1 MSGKVLIY
9 PHKHEKITLYL
20 HISECFI
27 QIWSIF
33 LFVFLRSLYCHFE
46 KNPIFL
52 RKISFREKSYF
63 FQKKTRFSHDNHC
76 MFTVPAS
83 GKVLIGCCTGKNVE
97 KFCFSP
103 KFFVFLR
110 NFVFLQNTLFLFLL
124 HSVCLFFLHSVCLF
138 LLHSVCLFLLHSVCS
153 KFEKFEVGKVRSW
166 KRSKSAV

>member
-27 QIWSIF
+27 QNWSIF
-33 LFVFLRSLYCHFE
+33 LFVCLRSLYCHFE

-76 MFTVPAS
+76 MFTVPVHSAS
-83 GKVLIGCCTGKNVE
+83 QWKSFDWRLHWEKCGEILFFSKILCFLGKCEENL
-97 KFCFSP
+97 
-103 KFFVFLR
+103 VFLKKFSIFLKSLYSHFEKMWR
-110 NFVFLQNTLFLFLL
+110 KYCPFLQN
-124 HSVCLFFLHSVCLF
+124 
-138 LLHSVCLFLLHSVCS
+138 
-153 KFEKFEVGKVRSW
+153 
-166 KRSKSAV
+166 